1 MKDSLKNRFIYFCS
15 PENEEDYFS
24 RTLIYICENN
34 SEGSFG
40 IIINR
45 SVEIRLKDFFSS
57 ANEEIEAKL
66 NKEKIVIGG
75 PVEPMTVYI
84 LHNKDDRFNE
94 MISVNDHV
102 SLSNDL
108 YLVKSIL
115 EDDGPE
121 NFLVSFGYTGWS
133 AGQLEKEI
141 LSGTWLITPSDNDII
156 FNPRRIKNSENINKL
171 ESQQLEFICDFE
183 TVNDLDDNFN
193 KTSKL
198 AGFDLTTV
206 SSNYGNS

>member
-15 PENEEDYFS
+15 PESEEDYFS

-94 MISVNDHV
+94 TISVNDQV

-141 LSGTWLITPSDNDII
+141 LNGTWLITPSDNDII
-156 FNPRRIKNSENINKL
+156 FNTPTSEKI
-171 ESQQLEFICDFE
+171 
-183 TVNDLDDNFN
+183 N

>member
-1 MKDSLKNRFIYFCS
+1 
-15 PENEEDYFS
+15 
-24 RTLIYICENN
+24 
-34 SEGSFG
+34 
-40 IIINR
+40 
-45 SVEIRLKDFFSS
+45 
-57 ANEEIEAKL
+57 
-66 NKEKIVIGG
+66 
-75 PVEPMTVYI
+75 
-84 LHNKDDRFNE
+84 
-94 MISVNDHV
+94 MISVNDQV

-141 LSGTWLITPSDNDII
+141 LNGTWLITPSDNDII
-156 FNPRRIKNSENINKL
+156 FNTPTSEKI
-171 ESQQLEFICDFE
+171 
-183 TVNDLDDNFN
+183 N